1 MSAAM
6 FVLNPASRD
15 IRFPPVELAS
25 RDGLLAVGGDLS
37 VERLIE
43 AYKNG
48 IFPWYNEGQPILWWS
63 PDPRAVLFPAELRV
77 SRSLRKTAR
86 SGKFR
91 VTLDRCFA
99 DVMRAC
105 AGPRRQQP
113 DGGTWITPAMLAAYC
128 ELAERG
134 YAHSV
139 ETWEGD
145 RLVGG
150 LYGVALGS
158 AFFGESMFSRVS
170 DASKVALLYAVRQL
184 ERWGYTIIDCQLPSP
199 HLQRLGSRSIPRAR
213 YLALLKNALVQSGH
227 PAPWH
232 FDSDLVI
239 G

>member
-1 MSAAM
+1 M
-6 FVLNPASRD
+6 FVLNPTSRD

-86 SGKFR
+86 SGRFR
-91 VTLDRCFA
+91 VTFDHCFI

-113 DGGTWITPAMLAAYC
+113 DGGTWITPAMLAAYV
-128 ELAERG
+128 ELAARG

-139 ETWEGD
+139 ETWEDG

-150 LYGVALGS
+150 LYGVALGGI
-158 AFFGESMFSRVS
+158 FFGESMFSRAS

-184 ERWGYTIIDCQLPSP
+184 EHWGYTLIDCQLPSP
-199 HLQRLGSRSIPRAR
+199 HLQRLGARSVPRTR
-213 YLALLKNALVQSGH
+213 YLAMLKDALVH
-227 PAPWH
+227 PERTGPWH